1 MIVRF
6 LVATVLFIAA
16 GLKAYQLATSPDL
29 GDGFLHARWLNIAV
43 VEFELAFGIW
53 LLSGL
58 LQKLA
63 WLMSLILFTL
73 FAGISFYKGI
83 ILRESNCGCFG
94 AVVIPPV
101 WTATFDLIVVSLLIA
116 FRPKGIIFHWQTFF
130 QELTHLKFGKRFF
143 TTILYSLSTR
153 LFPND

>member
-1 MIVRF
+1 MVVRF
-6 LVATVLFIAA
+6 LIATVLFVAA
-16 GLKAYQLATSPDL
+16 GLKAYQLATLPDL

-58 LQKLA
+58 LQKSA
-63 WLMSLILFTL
+63 WFVSFVLFIV

-83 ILRESNCGCFG
+83 IQRESNCGSFG

-101 WTATFDLIVVSLLIA
+101 WTATFDLIV
-116 FRPKGIIFHWQTFF
+116 
-130 QELTHLKFGKRFF
+130 
-143 TTILYSLSTR
+143 
-153 LFPND
+153 